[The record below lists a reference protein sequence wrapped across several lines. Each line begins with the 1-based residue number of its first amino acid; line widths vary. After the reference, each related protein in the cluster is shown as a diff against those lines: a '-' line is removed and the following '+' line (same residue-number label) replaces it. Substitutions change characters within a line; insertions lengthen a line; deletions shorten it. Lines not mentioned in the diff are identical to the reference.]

1 MDIQLK
7 LHFITVQLFNS
18 LPTHFLHPEAI
29 RPKTGGCVA
38 RRDGIARRW
47 SEASP
52 RFLGAEAVLH
62 ALSTPLVGGIGG
74 AQSFL
79 VEKWELIIFGFK

>member
-1 MDIQLK
+1 MA
-7 LHFITVQLFNS
+7 FYNCSTVQQF
-18 LPTHFLHPEAI
+18 THTFPASRSHP
-29 RPKTGGCVA
+29 PQTGGWVA
-38 RRDGIARRW
+38 QRDGIARRW

-79 VEKWELIIFGFK
+79 VEKWKLWKLIIFGFK